1 MRSLMVYILPD
12 SLLPLVSVTLFSS
25 YGPAAIL
32 GTWYLYTSVNGK
44 SINETLFKSIHLL
57 N

>member
-25 YGPAAIL
+25 YGTAAIL

-44 SINETLFKSIHLL
+44 SINETLFKIIHLL